1 VDAEAKCVHVP
12 ACAPAHT
19 TSRVPWRG
27 RARKLL
33 LALAG
38 QTVGSEANTVRSA
51 PPAVRCRS
59 SPAACALTAAA
70 QAGGGR
76 SGGSHPGAGVPQA
89 KRVCASRRPD
99 LLRFPGALAQKQRA
113 GATQPGFGQGRSPEL
128 LCRVCCSEVPAG
140 ARAVIAGPHGR
151 GVLGGALLMG
161 AACLLAG
168 AYAAYSTVVHS
179 RALPVVVSCTR
190 LCRAAASQAVGRAG
204 RGAGRAATE
213 A

>member
-1 VDAEAKCVHVP
+1 MDAEAECVHVP

-38 QTVGSEANTVRSA
+38 QAVGSEANTVRSA

-99 LLRFPGALAQKQRA
+99 LLRIPGALAQNRGPAPRSLAPGKAGHLNCCVVYVAQRCQRA
-113 GATQPGFGQGRSPEL
+113 HGLLLRDPTAGVCLVVRSLWWPLVCSRVLLRRTQEW
-128 LCRVCCSEVPAG
+128 
-140 ARAVIAGPHGR
+140 
-151 GVLGGALLMG
+151 
-161 AACLLAG
+161 
-168 AYAAYSTVVHS
+168 
-179 RALPVVVSCTR
+179 CTHER
-190 LCRAAASQAVGRAG
+190 CQWL
-204 RGAGRAATE
+204 
-213 A
+213 